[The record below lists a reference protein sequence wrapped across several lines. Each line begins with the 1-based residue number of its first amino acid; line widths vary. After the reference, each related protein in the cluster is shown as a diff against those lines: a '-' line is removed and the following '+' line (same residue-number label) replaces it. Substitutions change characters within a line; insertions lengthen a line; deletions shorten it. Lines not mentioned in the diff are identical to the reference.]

1 MTKPLNLILRDKYNC
16 AIYFERITFSS
27 VRPLPCSFRAMFNGL
42 LLCTG
47 FLLGFQSYAQSKLP
61 PCQGS
66 DTATWTNCYGNFTY
80 SDGRQYVG
88 EYMKGKRNG
97 QGTVTFKEGA
107 KHVGEFKDDKANGQG
122 TLTYPNGDQYVG
134 EFRDGLFTGQGTLI
148 SPTIGQKY
156 VGEWRDGKWNGK
168 GTITFADGNQYVGEF
183 KDDKYNGHG
192 TETLSN
198 GQKYVGEYKD
208 DKYNGQ
214 GTITLAN
221 GQKYV
226 GEWKDGKYNGQG
238 TITLANGDQ
247 YVGEFKDDNYNGQ
260 GTATL
265 ASGQKY
271 VGEFKDDKYNG
282 QGTLTLQDGQKYVG
296 EFKNGKYNGYG
307 TLTDSTG
314 RKFVGEFKNGKYNG
328 RGTMTYGDSRAPKEG
343 IWEDNYLIRAEKLST
358 QPNLALEGDRKKLE
372 EDKRQLAEE
381 RKRLEDDKQ
390 KPVMETSITL
400 AAPTSFS
407 QGRRLALVIGNAAY
421 TTRPLSNPRN
431 VADDVSRALK
441 GAGFDVI
448 DLRDATL
455 SQMRSATRQFGEK
468 LMTNDVGLVY
478 YSGHGIEVKGKNY
491 FIPVNADIKSS
502 DEVADQ
508 ALDVSL
514 ILAKMDSAKKGV
526 NILIVDA
533 CRDDPFGRSYRSNS
547 RGLAAMDAPQGTII
561 AYATSPGNVAADGSG
576 RNSPYTRNLVKAMQT
591 PNLPVEL
598 MFKEVR
604 RAVREETRNQQTPWE
619 NTSLSGN
626 FYFKVQ
632 K

>member
-16 AIYFERITFSS
+16 AIYFQRITFSS

-107 KHVGEFKDDKANGQG
+107 KHVGEFKDDKANGRG

-134 EFRDGLFTGQGTLI
+134 EFKDGYFNGQGTFI
-148 SPTIGQKY
+148 SLTIGQKY
-156 VGEWRDGKWNGK
+156 VGEWRDGKWHGQ
-168 GTITFADGNQYVGEF
+168 GTITFADGGQYVGEF
-183 KDDKYNGHG
+183 KDNKYNGYGTATLADGQMYVGEWRDDKENGHG
-192 TETLSN
+192 TVTLPN
-198 GQKYVGEYKD
+198 GQKYIGEFKD
-208 DKYNGQ
+208 RKYNGQ
-214 GTITLAN
+214 GTITLADGQMYVGEWRDDKENGHGTVTLSN

-238 TITLANGDQ
+238 TITLA
-247 YVGEFKDDNYNGQ
+247 
-260 GTATL
+260 
-265 ASGQKY
+265 
-271 VGEFKDDKYNG
+271 
-282 QGTLTLQDGQKYVG
+282 DGQMY
-296 EFKNGKYNGYG
+296 
-307 TLTDSTG
+307 
-314 RKFVGEFKNGKYNG
+314 VGEFKNGKYNG
-328 RGTMTYGDSRAPKEG
+328 RGTMTYGDGRAPKEG

-431 VADDVSRALK
+431 DADDVSRALK

>member
-1 MTKPLNLILRDKYNC
+1 MKYHLINIRAHFFISAWMVKYYC
-16 AIYFERITFSS
+16 AIYFHRSTSN
-27 VRPLPCSFRAMFNGL
+27 RAMPLPSSFRAMFNGL

-47 FLLGFQSYAQSKLP
+47 FMLSFQSYAQSNLP
-61 PCQGS
+61 PCQSS
-66 DTATWTNCYGNFTY
+66 DTAKWTNCYGNFTY
-80 SDGRQYVG
+80 SDGRQYFG
-88 EYMKGKRNG
+88 DYMNGKRNG
-97 QGTVTFKEGA
+97 QGTVTFKDGA
-107 KHVGEFKDDKANGQG
+107 KHVGEFKDDKANGRG
-122 TLTYPNGDQYVG
+122 TLTYPNGDQYLG
-134 EFRDGLFTGQGTLI
+134 EFKDGYFNGQGTLTFA
-148 SPTIGQKY
+148 SGNQYIGEFKDGKYNGYGAKTLSSGEQY
-156 VGEWRDGKWNGK
+156 VGEWRDNK
-168 GTITFADGNQYVGEF
+168 G
-183 KDDKYNGHG
+183 NGHG
-192 TETLSN
+192 T
-198 GQKYVGEYKD
+198 
-208 DKYNGQ
+208 
-214 GTITLAN
+214 
-221 GQKYV
+221 
-226 GEWKDGKYNGQG
+226 
-238 TITLANGDQ
+238 
-247 YVGEFKDDNYNGQ
+247 
-260 GTATL
+260 ATL
-265 ASGQKY
+265 PNGQKY
-271 VGEFKDDKYNG
+271 VGEFKDSKYNG
-282 QGTLTLQDGQKYVG
+282 QGTLTLADGQKYVG
-296 EFKNGKYNGYG
+296 EFKDGKYNGYG
-307 TLTDSTG
+307 TVTDSTG
-314 RKFVGEFKNGKYNG
+314 RKFVGEFKSGKYNG

-390 KPVMETSITL
+390 KPVMETSVTL